1 VLQLQ
6 PVDSTALRSILH
18 IAKCSITDKCYSA
31 GMLNSNAAF
40 CISAKRNKSF
50 AYNGINCSMRIAD
63 LLQFALEQR
72 KSIPS
77 NVGIWSP
84 CPRLNRF
91 LHGLEPR
98 KQVGK
103 YQTATVQLKQLAVR
117 LQQG

>member
-1 VLQLQ
+1 
-6 PVDSTALRSILH
+6 
-18 IAKCSITDKCYSA
+18 
-31 GMLNSNAAF
+31 
-40 CISAKRNKSF
+40 
-50 AYNGINCSMRIAD
+50 MRIAD

-91 LHGLEPR
+91 LHVLEPR